1 MIKHIP
7 ASAFCIA
14 MNCQTAY
21 AAGVPADGTWG
32 IAFWVFI
39 AYCCLI
45 VIPQAFRAFRFL
57 ISPRR
62 GTASRKEEPAAAGD
76 TAT

>member
-7 ASAFCIA
+7 ALAFYIA
-14 MNCQTAY
+14 MGGQTAF
-21 AAGVPADGTWG
+21 AAEVPGDDTWG

-57 ISPRR
+57 ISPRK
-62 GTASRKEEPAAAGD
+62 GIAKKEEPVAAND